1 MFLLLGHTVQKVD
14 DKQYGT
20 LLIFKSKGAI
30 DDMSK
35 LDWRR
40 NDNWSVK
47 NTKNLEKRK
56 MSKIG
61 VTFIVSEGL

>member
-20 LLIFKSKGAI
+20 LLIFTSKGAI

-40 NDNWSVK
+40 NDIWSVK

-61 VTFIVSEGL
+61 VKFIVSEGL

>member
-30 DDMSK
+30 DENGK
-35 LDWRR
+35 C
-40 NDNWSVK
+40 
-47 NTKNLEKRK
+47 RK
-56 MSKIG
+56 
-61 VTFIVSEGL
+61 

>member
-30 DDMSK
+30 DNRST

-40 NDNWSVK
+40 NDNWK
-47 NTKNLEKRK
+47 NTKNLKKRK

-61 VTFIVSEGL
+61 VKFIVSEGL